1 MSFSCSLQLCTL
13 TGAITSVDRDFSL
26 SSALILASVSW
37 VDSFGITPTQ
47 MKTNVH
53 TVTLGKLNKAHTL
66 RGRSSLGFV
75 NELFVFRVYTALE
88 EKKILSTKRDFSSGQ
103 RISKLA

>member
-47 MKTNVH
+47 MKTK
-53 TVTLGKLNKAHTL
+53 TLGKLNKAHTL